1 MKKDKTVK
9 VKKEK
14 KAEVQP
20 AETHHFKNGH
30 KWLAWIMGLTA
41 IWLSVVFV
49 LGLCGEV
56 DLPRF
61 LCYLNT
67 WYVVNIGILALSAIY
82 STIAILCKKRSQIF
96 WSGTTMYLV
105 LLQSISLLIF
115 FFAQQDSAAINAIL
129 LFVWSACWYGYMVTS
144 PAVEADLPSRHRSHG
159 FFGKIFLGVM
169 TLSTVAYGVLM
180 VINLI

>member
-1 MKKDKTVK
+1 MKKTKTEK

-30 KWLAWIMGLTA
+30 KWLAWIMGLTT
-41 IWLSVVFV
+41 IWLGVVFV
-49 LGLCGEV
+49 LGLCDDV
-56 DLPRF
+56 DLPRY

-67 WYVVNIGILALSAIY
+67 WYVVNIGILTVSAAF
-82 STIAILCKKRSQIF
+82 STIAILRKMRSQIF
-96 WSGTTMYLV
+96 WSATTMYLI

-115 FFAQQDSAAINAIL
+115 FFVQQDSAAINAIL
-129 LFVWSACWYGYMVTS
+129 LFVWSACWYGYMVAS

-159 FFGKIFLGVM
+159 FIGKVFLCAM
-169 TLSTVAYGVLM
+169 TLSTVAYGIMM